1 VPELLLEVDPKLPGW
16 LLLSGE
22 VGSVAAVLFRA
33 PLVFSFVVLELE
45 LGLVLEVVS
54 YVEPGVPYVEAEPVA
69 ELLDGYVELVPWF
82 EMSLLEVELLEGE
95 L

>member
-45 LGLVLEVVS
+45 LGLVLEVV
-54 YVEPGVPYVEAEPVA
+54 PYVEPVA

>member
-1 VPELLLEVDPKLPGW
+1 MPELLLEVDPKLPGW

-45 LGLVLEVVS
+45 LGLVLEVV
-54 YVEPGVPYVEAEPVA
+54 PYVEPVA